1 MAIDAELLQERFNP
15 LRKLLVA
22 GHDFRFVRRRT
33 RRCLIRRCLIR
44 RCLIRRGRLSRR
56 GGLSIGVE
64 GSIATECWN
73 HQHEKEE
80 DAAE

>member
-44 RCLIRRGRLSRR
+44 RGRLSRR

-64 GSIATECWN
+64 GAIATECWN